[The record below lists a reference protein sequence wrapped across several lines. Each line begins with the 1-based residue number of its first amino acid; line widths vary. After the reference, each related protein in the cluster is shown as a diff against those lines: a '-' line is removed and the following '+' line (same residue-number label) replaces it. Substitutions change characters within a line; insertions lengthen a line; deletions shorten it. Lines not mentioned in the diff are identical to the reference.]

1 MDIFNDDEM
10 IAAQIEK
17 EHQEWLTKALA
28 SAPSSSSLP
37 RSEEEEAKEKTDE
50 EPVKLKT
57 DESSPARPSTP
68 PLLCSPSPPAEVLD
82 ERPWDEAAV
91 RLEGVPEEKAAG
103 VVALAGAVGGVV
115 RGQPEPLCDPL
126 TLQRFL
132 TRATAMWTRRWPCTA
147 TPSRGEGPLASQGS
161 WSDSAT
167 ALLHIPMAL
176 STAMAAAVVVAAAAA
191 AAVAAA
197 AAAARREG
205 PRRTT

>member
-103 VVALAGAVGGVV
+103 VMVSGANFDLANAFANVNEEDVFPILYDQLFIFINGYYI
-115 RGQPEPLCDPL
+115 L
-126 TLQRFL
+126 
-132 TRATAMWTRRWPCTA
+132 RW
-147 TPSRGEGPLASQGS
+147 
-161 WSDSAT
+161 
-167 ALLHIPMAL
+167 LLK
-176 STAMAAAVVVAAAAA
+176 
-191 AAVAAA
+191 
-197 AAAARREG
+197 EF
-205 PRRTT
+205 